1 MNREK
6 ISEAL
11 RHLRRADPVMREVI
25 RRAGPFRLK
34 PRRDRFYS
42 LVSSILSQQISGN
55 AAAAIKARVE
65 QFVTPETIAPESL
78 GRLTPRQFRKLG
90 VSPQKTIYLMDR
102 RARPHGRAATR
113 AARANDRRQS
123 D

>member
-65 QFVTPETIAPESL
+65 QFVTPETISPESL
-78 GRLTPRQFRKLG
+78 GRLTPRHPVHNIIVCRY
-90 VSPQKTIYLMDR
+90 SP
-102 RARPHGRAATR
+102 ARETR
-113 AARANDRRQS
+113 
-123 D
+123 